1 MKKIIIFILGFFIL
15 CFSVTC
21 RKKDDDDSCPV
32 CPNISGFSQKKK
44 KNGDTV
50 TVAGEN
56 FTTNPEGLKLKAT
69 INGKDAVVA
78 KILSDKQVKI
88 LVPDK
93 CGTGPIR
100 IYYDDELTSQSSAA
114 FVYDRIGMTYFYA
127 GKCGSNIENADPLL
141 AEFTAPTAVFLDEP
155 RGYVYALIADGKV
168 LVRISSSGVKKIIET
183 DPVIMRG
190 GVCDASGNIYLAFDT
205 HIARVDN
212 SIFPSLTVVAGV
224 SGTAGHADGK
234 GAAARFNFV
243 NDLLI
248 DANNNM
254 YIAENLFIR
263 KMDVNTFNVTTLAG
277 VNAAGYAD
285 GPALTAKFNSIVSI
299 ALDKNQ
305 NLYIADWENSRMRK
319 LSNGVVST
327 IAGDGTAAVK
337 NGIGTA
343 AQLEK
348 PRSVVVNNDATF
360 LYFSDS
366 FRSIIRKINLS
377 NSEVSSF
384 SGDLVS
390 NGDKVGPVETAL
402 YFQPS
407 GFTYSKTS
415 DLFYIADYF
424 NCKRFPLNKS

>member
-1 MKKIIIFILGFFIL
+1 MKKTIVFILGFFIL

-21 RKKDDDDSCPV
+21 RKKDDDSCPV
-32 CPNISGFSQKKK
+32 CPVVNSFSPGHG

-50 TVAGEN
+50 TIAGGN
-56 FTTNPEGLKLKAT
+56 FTTNPEGLKLKVA
-69 INGKDAVVA
+69 INGMNAVIT
-78 KILSDKQVKI
+78 KIVSDNQVKI

-93 CGTGPIR
+93 CGTGLIR
-100 IYYDDELTSQSSAA
+100 VYYDDELSSQSAA
-114 FVYDRIGMTYFYA
+114 SFIYDRIGITYTFA
-127 GKCGSNIENADPLL
+127 GKCGSTIENADPLL
-141 AEFTAPTAVFLDEP
+141 AEFSSPTQVFLDEP
-155 RGYVYALIADGKV
+155 RGYVYALIADGKI
-168 LVRISSSGVKKIIET
+168 LVRISSSGVKKIIDTSPE
-183 DPVIMRG
+183 IIQG
-190 GVCDASGNIYLAFDT
+190 GACDASGNIYLAFSH

-212 SIFPSLTVVAGV
+212 SIFPSLTTVAGV
-224 SGTAGHADGK
+224 AGSAGHADGK
-234 GAAARFNFV
+234 GTAAKFNFIG
-243 NDLLI
+243 DLLM
-248 DANNNM
+248 DESNNM
-254 YIAENLFIR
+254 YIAEKTFIR
-263 KMDVNTFNVTTLAG
+263 KMDVNSFTVSTIAG

-285 GPALTAKFNSIVSI
+285 GAALTAKFNTIASI

-348 PRSVVVNNDATF
+348 PRSVVVNNDGTF

-377 NSEVSSF
+377 NSEVSHF
-384 SGDLVS
+384 SGDLAL
-390 NGDKVGPVETAL
+390 NGDQNGPVETAL

-407 GFTYSKTS
+407 GFVYSKTK

-424 NCKRFPLNKS
+424 NCKVKKISFE